1 MLNQKLIREEY
12 GFLGDEIFLNV
23 SQVVMPPMR
32 VQKAYGNFMADY
44 VKAIGEGVVDAAW
57 GIVEECRG
65 KLAEL
70 IHAEHVH
77 EIGFVKNTAEGMS
90 ILAAGY
96 PLKPGDSVVIADQ
109 EHQSTLFPWINAH
122 ERRGVR
128 LNVVRSENG
137 EIPTDAMIAA
147 IDENTKIL
155 VVSSAQFSTGFMAD
169 LAALGKACR
178 EKGVVF
184 AVDGIQTLGRIDM
197 DVQAMNID
205 YLAAGS
211 NKGLLGTLG
220 CGFVY
225 CSDRIVQKII
235 PPYAGYQSTVSHV
248 SPPSITTN
256 FDHLEW
262 YPHARRF
269 ESGNLSYNCINAL
282 CKGVELLLELGV
294 GEIEAHILSLER
306 YLREKI
312 AGIPLH
318 VVQAADPKYWSG
330 IICVYYPK
338 DRDEEVRNILKKY
351 RIHGTIRGG
360 YIRFGIGFYNTQEQM
375 DVVAQA
381 LMEVAEL
388 VGAV

>member
-1 MLNQKLIREEY
+1 MLDQRLIQEEY

-32 VQKAYGNFMADY
+32 VQKAYNSFMADY
-44 VKAIGEGVVDAAW
+44 VKAIGEGVVDSAW
-57 GIVEECRG
+57 GIVESCRQ
-65 KLAEL
+65 KLARL
-70 IHAEHVH
+70 INAAEVH

-96 PLKPGDSVVIADQ
+96 PLKTGDSVVIADQ

-122 ERRGVR
+122 EQRGVK
-128 LNVVRSENG
+128 LNVVKSVNG
-137 EIPTDAMIAA
+137 EIPTGDMIAA
-147 IDENTKIL
+147 IDETTKIL

-169 LAALGKACR
+169 LAALGNACQ
-178 EKGVVF
+178 EKGVIF
-184 AVDGIQTLGRIDM
+184 AVDGIQTLGRIEM
-197 DVQAMNID
+197 DVQAMHID

-225 CSDRIVQKII
+225 CSDRIVQSII

-256 FDHLEW
+256 FDSLEW

-269 ESGNLSYNCINAL
+269 ESGNLSYNCINAVD
-282 CKGVELLLELGV
+282 KGVELLLELGV
-294 GEIEAHILSLER
+294 KEIEAHILSLER

-312 AGIPLH
+312 ADIPLH
-318 VVQAADPKYWSG
+318 VVQAKDPKHWSG

-338 DRDEEVRNILKKY
+338 DRDEEVRNILKNY

-381 LMEVAEL
+381 LNEVAKL